1 MPKTIKKRIH
11 HYISRKQDIC
21 CEDDIDRPV
30 VIQQLIDKYKSISKE
45 MADPDDYLSYMDND
59 LVKMIGYKVD
69 LMKDKNKEGV
79 QLWNSLNKRVVE
91 NKIVIEKKMIA
102 VLQEVP
108 LYFRMSFLGYAS
120 YRLDMMNHDGLHH
133 SNS

>member
-45 MADPDDYLSYMDND
+45 MAEPDEYLSYMDND

-69 LMKDKNKEGV
+69 LMKDKNKEGA

-91 NKIVIEKKMIA
+91 NKIVIEKK
-102 VLQEVP
+102 
-108 LYFRMSFLGYAS
+108 
-120 YRLDMMNHDGLHH
+120 
-133 SNS
+133 